1 MPLYFFHLSFGDRT
15 VADDEGV
22 ELPNRS
28 AARAEALAVI
38 RDLAD
43 PEVAGNPRRWAGW
56 FLQVADEK
64 GEFLRMAIGH
74 PALEVVVPR
83 VRAQAAGSKPVPRP
97 AATARDGSW
106 SSRSRPADLIR
117 ELSQR
122 QERAAQLFER
132 TRHLQ
137 HEISLLCAT
146 SELLRQRA
154 RHLVAHAR
162 AASATGHDIEIFRIA
177 NEVVRPPSSN
187 VVALRHPPRDR

>member
-1 MPLYFFHLSFGDRT
+1 MPHYFFHLAFGDRL
-15 VADDEGV
+15 VPDEEGV
-22 ELPNRS
+22 QLASRS
-28 AARAEALAVI
+28 QARSEAEAVI
-38 RDLAD
+38 RELSDAQSG
-43 PEVAGNPRRWAGW
+43 GNPRRWAGW

-74 PALEVVVPR
+74 PALEVVAPR

-106 SSRSRPADLIR
+106 SRSRPADLIR
-117 ELSQR
+117 ELSKR

-132 TRHLQ
+132 T
-137 HEISLLCAT
+137 
-146 SELLRQRA
+146 

>member
-1 MPLYFFHLSFGDRT
+1 P
-15 VADDEGV
+15 
-22 ELPNRS
+22 
-28 AARAEALAVI
+28 AACT
-38 RDLAD
+38 
-43 PEVAGNPRRWAGW
+43 
-56 FLQVADEK
+56 
-64 GEFLRMAIGH
+64 
-74 PALEVVVPR
+74 
-83 VRAQAAGSKPVPRP
+83 PVPGPRQTAGAGGGSARSLF
-97 AATARDGSW
+97 AAFT
-106 SSRSRPADLIR
+106 R

-122 QERAAQLFER
+122 KERAAHLFDR
-132 TRHLQ
+132 PRHLQ

>member
-1 MPLYFFHLSFGDRT
+1 MPHYFFHLAFGDRL
-15 VADDEGV
+15 VPDEEGV
-22 ELPNRS
+22 QLASRS
-28 AARAEALAVI
+28 QARSEAEAVI
-38 RDLAD
+38 RELSDAQSG
-43 PEVAGNPRRWAGW
+43 GNPRRWAGW

-74 PALEVVVPR
+74 PALEVVAPR